1 MDFDDKYGLF
11 MILLDLIWVWSYPIS
26 WNLSMLLDFLNLSPN
41 LSVFIF
47 VFVRILLLGGNMLA
61 IPWYSIF
68 FYVYLCSFS
77 SSVSSLPESKMFGI
91 PGTR

>member
-1 MDFDDKYGLF
+1 
-11 MILLDLIWVWSYPIS
+11 
-26 WNLSMLLDFLNLSPN
+26 MLLGFLNLSPN

-47 VFVRILLLGGNMLA
+47 VFVRILLVGGNMLA

-77 SSVSSLPESKMFGI
+77 SSVSPSLNPRCLVFLGLVEVFIME
-91 PGTR
+91 P